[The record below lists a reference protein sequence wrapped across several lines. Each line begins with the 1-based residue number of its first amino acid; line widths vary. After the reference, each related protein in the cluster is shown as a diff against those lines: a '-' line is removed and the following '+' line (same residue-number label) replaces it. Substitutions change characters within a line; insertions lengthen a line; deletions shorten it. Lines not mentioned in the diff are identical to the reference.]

1 MNQTT
6 EAAPYRKSVHR
17 SEVYFTEFSC
27 TTGAEIYGTHPI
39 VIVQNDIGNFYSGTV
54 IGVVLTSSN
63 KKENMPTHVILQE
76 PGSPF
81 NGSMAMAEQI
91 FTIDKQR
98 LRGFVGRLSERS
110 MRRIDEAMRQSLS
123 LNRKEPTM
131 MCLCPRCVRAFEELP
146 HHSVLRVDWKQQAK
160 DTCTY
165 CGMDMGYD
173 YWIHD
178 WSGLVKPKCDM
189 TSAIVQ

>member
-17 SEVYFTEFSC
+17 GEVYFTEFSR

-63 KKENMPTHVILQE
+63 KKEGMPTHVILEE
-76 PGSPF
+76 PGTLC

-98 LRGFVGRLSERS
+98 LRGYVGRLSEDS
-110 MRRIDEAMRQSLS
+110 MKQIDEAVQQSLS
-123 LNRKEPTM
+123 LNSKESIM
-131 MCLCPRCVRAFEELP
+131 MCLCPRCARAFEELP
-146 HHSVLRVDWKQQAK
+146 HHSVRRVDWRQQTK

-165 CGMDMGYD
+165 CGVGMGYD

-178 WSGLVKPKCDM
+178 WSSLVKQNCELVS
-189 TSAIVQ
+189 TTIQ